1 MPLSEH
7 EQRLLEQMER
17 ALYAEDP
24 KFATSLQSPADRRGA
39 RRRSAIGVVG
49 ALLGAGLLVAGVAW
63 SYVVVGVLG
72 FVVMLAGTFF
82 VVASVGR
89 ARRPVS
95 TADAA
100 GVSGAS
106 AGPVPGPSKAPRRGG
121 FMDRV
126 EERWR
131 RRHEGGHDL

>member
-24 KFATSLQSPADRRGA
+24 KFATALRSPADRRGT
-39 RRRSAIGVVG
+39 RRRSALGVVIALVG
-49 ALLGAGLLVAGVAW
+49 AVALVGGVAASLVA
-63 SYVVVGVLG
+63 VGVLG
-72 FVVMLAGTFF
+72 FLVMLAGTFL
-82 VVASVGR
+82 VVASISGS
-89 ARRPVS
+89 RRPAPAES
-95 TADAA
+95 TDAA
-100 GVSGAS
+100 APTP
-106 AGPVPGPSKAPRRGG
+106 AAAPRRSR

-131 RRHEGGHDL
+131 RRHDGDSDL

>member
-24 KFATSLQSPADRRGA
+24 KFATALRSPADRRGT
-39 RRRSAIGVVG
+39 RRRSALGVVIALVG
-49 ALLGAGLLVAGVAW
+49 AAVLVGGVAA
-63 SYVVVGVLG
+63 SLIVVGVLG

-82 VVASVGR
+82 VVASISNS
-89 ARRPVS
+89 RRP
-95 TADAA
+95 AA
-100 GVSGAS
+100 AEPSEAAAPSPAS
-106 AGPVPGPSKAPRRGG
+106 APRRSR

-131 RRHEGGHDL
+131 RRHDGDADL

>member
-24 KFATSLQSPADRRGA
+24 KFATSLRSPADRRGS
-39 RRRSAIGVVG
+39 RRRSAIGVIV
-49 ALLGAGLLVAGVAW
+49 ALLGAGMLVAGAAW
-63 SYVVVGVLG
+63 SLVIVGVLG
-72 FVVMLAGTFF
+72 FVVMLAGTFLLVLTF
-82 VVASVGR
+82 SGSR
-89 ARRPVS
+89 
-95 TADAA
+95 
-100 GVSGAS
+100 GAS
-106 AGPVPGPSKAPRRGG
+106 APEAGAAKPGAPAATPPHRGG

-131 RRHEGGHDL
+131 KRHDGDQDL